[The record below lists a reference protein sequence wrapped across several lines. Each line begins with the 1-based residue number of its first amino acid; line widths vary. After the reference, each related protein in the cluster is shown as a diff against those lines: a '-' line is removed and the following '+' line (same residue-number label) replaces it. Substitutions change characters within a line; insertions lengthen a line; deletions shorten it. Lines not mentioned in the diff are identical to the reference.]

1 MKHPLAGLVRNR
13 RLHLALVRRSWD
25 EAEELRLQLEAALAL
40 PPDSVTAVS
49 TAGPDTAFGLTQL
62 LVSHVAPGRV
72 VRLPMEAVEWAE
84 RAAVNRAWEELPPA
98 GVPGPNPEL
107 FGLGAQLLRL
117 PDGPEPSV
125 EWANELGDLLGFF
138 HAAYQGEAPERWRPY
153 ARWEA
158 QPGVAL
164 VTGARG
170 FLGRHLTALLE
181 SQGFQ
186 VHPAGRAELATRE
199 AVRELLGR
207 VRPARVFHLGAQ
219 SSVAA
224 GLQQRRET
232 LLGNVMSQ
240 RYLLEG
246 LVGTGA
252 RVLVVGSSEE
262 YGLPSALPLTEEME
276 LKPRNVY
283 ALSKVGQDLMGRQF
297 FREHGLHVVRARSFN
312 HTGPGRSERFMESNF
327 AAQLARISRGEQ
339 PKVLRVGNLEAR
351 RDFTDG
357 RDAVRAY
364 ALLLERGEPGEVY
377 NVCSGSAYS
386 AREVLDLLL
395 NGSRC
400 VVRVENDPE
409 RMRPSD
415 VPESRG
421 SYEKLAAATGWQPQ
435 IRLPSSLQSLF
446 QEWLG
451 DSASE

>member
-13 RLHLALVRRSWD
+13 RLHLALARRSWD

-40 PPDSVTAVS
+40 SADSATAVS
-49 TAGPDTAFGLTQL
+49 AASPDTAFGLTQL

-72 VRLPMEAVEWAE
+72 VRLPMETVEWAE
-84 RAAVNRAWEELPPA
+84 QAAVRRAWEELPPA
-98 GVPGPNPEL
+98 GVPGPNAEL
-107 FGLGAQLLRL
+107 FNLGAQLLLL
-117 PDGPEPSV
+117 PDGPDPQI

-138 HAAYQGEAPERWRPY
+138 HAAYKDEAPARWRPS

-158 QPGVAL
+158 LPGVAL

-170 FLGRHLTALLE
+170 FLGRHLVSLLE
-181 SQGFQ
+181 GQGFQ
-186 VHPAGRAELATRE
+186 VHPAGRADLATRE
-199 AVRELLGR
+199 TVRELLER

-219 SSVAA
+219 SSVAT
-224 GLQQRRET
+224 GLQERRET

-262 YGLPSALPLTEEME
+262 YGLPEGLPLTEDMP
-276 LKPRNVY
+276 LRPRNVY
-283 ALSKVGQDLMGRQF
+283 AVSKVGQDLMGRQF

-312 HTGPGRSERFMESNF
+312 HTGPGRSERFMESSF
-327 AAQLARISRGEQ
+327 AAQLARIYRREQ
-339 PKVLRVGNLEAR
+339 ENVIRVGNLEAR

-377 NVCSGSAYS
+377 NVCSGQAHS

-395 NGSRC
+395 KGSRS
-400 VVRVENDPE
+400 VVRVENDPA

-421 SYEKLAAATGWQPQ
+421 SYAKLAAATGWQPQ
-435 IRLPSSLQSLF
+435 IRLASSLQSLF
-446 QEWLG
+446 EEWLG
-451 DSASE
+451 DYVIE